1 LSDEIT
7 IIHPIE
13 RETTTENAYTRMRAR
28 EASRRYERLL
38 SKLYDRKPCK
48 DCGMLCQVCDQNK
61 KCCLDENKAGKAV

>member
-7 IIHPIE
+7 VVHPVE
-13 RETTTENAYTRMRAR
+13 EKPLLLESAYDRMRAR

-61 KCCLDENKAGKAV
+61 KCCLK